1 MDLGR
6 LTGAT
11 HATALVGGTRRRPE
25 DVVEVF
31 PKADFPWWIAGG
43 YAIEF
48 AVGARAWLAN
58 AINLIAP
65 DPPWLRQLLPVNRT

>member
-1 MDLGR
+1 M
-6 LTGAT
+6 
-11 HATALVGGTRRRPE
+11 
-25 DVVEVF
+25 VEVF